1 MSAFAAR
8 KANQTLTTRIAPPP
22 TNIEQPV
29 IKAHDELEAP
39 TLPRKKRR
47 HGERPK
53 SVGIQQSTIEE
64 WKPPANIQEQE
75 SPAPNEA
82 DASEY
87 ESEEGT
93 HR

>member
-8 KANQTLTTRIAPPP
+8 RANQTLTTRIAPPT

-29 IKAHDELEAP
+29 IEARDELEAS
-39 TLPRKKRR
+39 TVPRKKRR

-53 SVGIQQSTIEE
+53 SVGIQQPAIEATR
-64 WKPPANIQEQE
+64 PSATIQEQE
-75 SPAPNEA
+75 SSVPNEA

-87 ESEEGT
+87 ESEEEN
-93 HR
+93 H